1 MGQAKLDSNGINK
14 VFVEFYAKLYTSE
27 QPAGSSRLMEG
38 FFSNL
43 NLPKPNDQQ
52 KTVLNG
58 PITLEEVAK
67 AVGVLQSGKAPGPDG
82 FSSDFYKCFKL
93 LLVKPLLAMFN
104 DSFEKRALPKTLT
117 EENISLILK
126 KDKPADVC
134 SSYRPIS
141 LLNLDFKILSK
152 ILALRLEKILP
163 TIINNDQTGFI
174 TGRNSCNNVR
184 RLLNIIQLC
193 QQNNLK
199 GMVVSLDAEK
209 AFDRIEWDF
218 LFFTLKEFDLGKDF
232 IEWVKLLYHNPVGA
246 VITNGKCSPYFALG
260 RGTRQGCPLSPLL
273 FAIAIEPL
281 AEAIRTHPSI
291 HGISINHRQHKISLY
306 ADDVLLFITQPE
318 ICYVSPYSY

>member
-1 MGQAKLDSNGINK
+1 
-14 VFVEFYAKLYTSE
+14 
-27 QPAGSSRLMEG
+27 
-38 FFSNL
+38 
-43 NLPKPNDQQ
+43 
-52 KTVLNG
+52 
-58 PITLEEVAK
+58 
-67 AVGVLQSGKAPGPDG
+67 
-82 FSSDFYKCFKL
+82 
-93 LLVKPLLAMFN
+93 MFN

-117 EENISLILK
+117 EANISLILK

-141 LLNLDFKILSK
+141 LLNLGFKILSK

-184 RLLNIIQLC
+184 RILNIIQLC

-246 VITNGKCSPYFALG
+246 VITNSK
-260 RGTRQGCPLSPLL
+260 
-273 FAIAIEPL
+273 
-281 AEAIRTHPSI
+281 
-291 HGISINHRQHKISLY
+291 
-306 ADDVLLFITQPE
+306 
-318 ICYVSPYSY
+318 